1 VTGLG
6 RVVDAT
12 PDAMN
17 ALGYDVEAALDD
29 PINH

>member
-6 RVVDAT
+6 RVDAT